1 MKLLHTTT
9 IKLNTKEFNKVSE
22 DIIDALYELS
32 PEIEDIY
39 DIHINFIK
47 DNWKIDFLPFDT
59 QFPVLSV
66 DTYTE
71 NDDSGKEILRISPKN
86 LADIPVKLVLG
97 KEDTAEDLCISYI
110 KLFEFVLMLYDFEY
124 VL

>member
-1 MKLLHTTT
+1 M
-9 IKLNTKEFNKVSE
+9 SE

-39 DIHINFIK
+39 DIHINFIN

-66 DTYTE
+66 NTYTE

-86 LADIPVKLVLG
+86 LVDVPVKLVLG
-97 KEDTAEDLCISYI
+97 KEDNAENLCLGYI
-110 KLFEFVLMLYDFEY
+110 TLFEFILMLYDFEY